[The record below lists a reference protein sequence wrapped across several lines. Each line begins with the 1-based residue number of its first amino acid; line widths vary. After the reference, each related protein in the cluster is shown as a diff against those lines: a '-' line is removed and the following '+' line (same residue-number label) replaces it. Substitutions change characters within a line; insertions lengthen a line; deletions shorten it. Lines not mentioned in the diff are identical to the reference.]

1 MFAGGVISHI
11 DNLDVP
17 EVLIGEILKCGFR
30 TSSLTPTCAD
40 AQVFFAQNP
49 APALLLRQLL
59 VYPAKNPSLANGVV
73 MLFGLFRWLFRM
85 MFRVRLTGNTD
96 ALWQQ
101 KVLITPNHVSFIDGI
116 LVALF
121 LPVRPV
127 FAVYSSI
134 SQKWFMRL
142 LAPLIDFVPLDP
154 SKPMS
159 IKHLV
164 RLIEQGRPVVI
175 FPEGRI
181 SVTGSLMKIYDGAAF
196 VAAKSQATIVPLR
209 IEGAELTFSSRL
221 KGLVKRRLFPR
232 IQLHLLP
239 PTSISMPDAP
249 RARDRR
255 KIAGE
260 MLHQIMM
267 EARMAVRPRETL
279 YESLLAAQSRFGA
292 KKLCV
297 EDINFQPDSYRKL
310 LTKTLF
316 VARILEKYSVRG
328 EKIGLML
335 PNAGISAAV
344 IFGAIARG
352 RIPAMMNYTAGVKG
366 LSSAITAA
374 QLNTIFTSRTFLEKG
389 KLWHLP
395 EQLTQVRW
403 VFLEDLKG
411 DVTGRDKLWIFSRLL
426 MPRLAQVPQ
435 SPEDPAMVLFTSGS
449 EGNPKGVVHSHK
461 SLLANVEQIKT
472 IADFTARDRFMS
484 ALPLFHS
491 FGLTVGLFTPLL
503 TGAEVFLYPSPLHY
517 RIVPELVYDRN
528 CTVLF
533 GTSTFLSH
541 YARFA
546 NPYDFYKVRYVV
558 AGAEKLQES
567 TKQLWQDKFGLRI
580 LEGYGVTECAPVVS
594 INVPMAAKPGTV
606 GRILPGMDA
615 RLLAVPGIEQGGRLQ
630 LKGPN
635 VMNGYL
641 RVEAP
646 GVLEAP
652 TAENVNGELETGWYD
667 TGDIVTFDEQGFVQ
681 IQGRA
686 KRFAKIAGEM
696 VSLEMVE
703 QLAMAVCADKLHA
716 TVVKQD
722 ASKGEALV
730 LFTTDTEMTRDKLLL
745 QARSTGVPELA
756 VPRDIRLLKQLPVLG
771 SGKPDFVTLKG
782 MVDSDGT
789 T

>member
-1 MFAGGVISHI
+1 MSFSGT
-11 DNLDVP
+11 LF
-17 EVLIGEILKCGFR
+17 VLNVLHR
-30 TSSLTPTCAD
+30 PARMRS
-40 AQVFFAQNP
+40 VFFIP
-49 APALLLRQLL
+49 KIPPLHCFPMPSRVTCFDSSTGHMELLCFWDFSDCCSRGYTGQTDRRHAGFI
-59 VYPAKNPSLANGVV
+59 PAKGLNHPEPR
-73 MLFGLFRWLFRM
+73 LFPRRHSAGAVF
-85 MFRVRLTGNTD
+85 
-96 ALWQQ
+96 A
-101 KVLITPNHVSFIDGI
+101 
-116 LVALF
+116 
-121 LPVRPV
+121 VRPV
-127 FAVYSSI
+127 FAVYTSI
-134 SQKWFMRL
+134 SQRWFMRAL
-142 LAPLIDFVPLDP
+142 TPIIDFVPLDP
-154 SKPMS
+154 TKPMS

-181 SVTGSLMKIYDGAAF
+181 SVSGSLMKIYDGAAF

-209 IEGAELTFSSRL
+209 IEGAELTPFSRL

-239 PTSISMPDAP
+239 PTHLPMPEAP

-279 YESLLAAQSRFGA
+279 YESLLAAQDRFGA
-292 KKLCV
+292 RKPCV
-297 EDINFQPDSYRKL
+297 EDINFQPDTYRKL

-316 VARILEKYSVRG
+316 VARILEKYSQPG

-366 LSSAITAA
+366 LSSAIAA
-374 QLNTIFTSRTFLEKG
+374 AELNTIFTSRTFLDKG

-411 DVTGRDKLWIFSRLL
+411 DITLADKLWIFAHLL
-426 MPRLAQVPQ
+426 APRLAQVKQ
-435 SPEDPAMVLFTSGS
+435 QPEDAAMILFTSGS

-461 SLLANVEQIKT
+461 SLLSNVEQIKT
-472 IADFTARDRFMS
+472 IADFTANDRFMS

-491 FGLTVGLFTPLL
+491 FGLTVGLLTPLL

-517 RIVPELVYDRN
+517 RVVPELVYDRN

-533 GTSTFLSH
+533 GTSTFLAN

-546 NPYDFYKVRYVV
+546 NPYDFYRLRYVV

-594 INVPMAAKPGTV
+594 INVPMAAKVGTV

-615 RLLAVPGIEQGGRLQ
+615 RLLAMPGIEQGGAAAAERAEHHERLPEGG
-630 LKGPN
+630 KP
-635 VMNGYL
+635 
-641 RVEAP
+641 R
-646 GVLEAP
+646 
-652 TAENVNGELETGWYD
+652 
-667 TGDIVTFDEQGFVQ
+667 
-681 IQGRA
+681 RA
-686 KRFAKIAGEM
+686 GSACGGKPAR
-696 VSLEMVE
+696 
-703 QLAMAVCADKLHA
+703 
-716 TVVKQD
+716 
-722 ASKGEALV
+722 
-730 LFTTDTEMTRDKLLL
+730 RD
-745 QARSTGVPELA
+745 
-756 VPRDIRLLKQLPVLG
+756 G
-771 SGKPDFVTLKG
+771 SGLV
-782 MVDSDGT
+782 
-789 T
+789 

>member
-1 MFAGGVISHI
+1 
-11 DNLDVP
+11 
-17 EVLIGEILKCGFR
+17 
-30 TSSLTPTCAD
+30 
-40 AQVFFAQNP
+40 
-49 APALLLRQLL
+49 
-59 VYPAKNPSLANGVV
+59 
-73 MLFGLFRWLFRM
+73 MLFGFFRTLFRVLFRI
-85 MFRVRLTGNTD
+85 RVTGDTQ
-96 ALWQQ
+96 ALYGER
-101 KVLITPNHVSFIDGI
+101 VLITPNHVSFLDGV
-116 LVALF
+116 LLALF

-134 SQKWFMRL
+134 SEKWYMRWL
-142 LAPLIDFVPLDP
+142 KPLIDFVPLDP
-154 SKPMS
+154 TKPMM

-164 RLIEQGRPVVI
+164 RLIGQGRPVVI

-181 SVTGSLMKIYDGAAF
+181 SVTGSLMKIYDGAGF
-196 VAAKSQATIVPLR
+196 VAAKSQATVVPLR
-209 IEGAELTFSSRL
+209 INGAELTFFSRL
-221 KGLVKRRLFPR
+221 KGLVKQRLFPQ
-232 IQLHLLP
+232 IHLHVLP
-239 PTSISMPDAP
+239 PTQLPMPEAP

-279 YESLLAAQSRFGA
+279 FDAFLAAQYRYGA
-292 KKLCV
+292 GKHCV
-297 EDINFQPDSYRKL
+297 EDINFTPDTYRKL

-316 VARILEKYSVRG
+316 VARILDKYTAQG

-366 LSSAITAA
+366 LTSAITAA
-374 QLNTIFTSRTFLEKG
+374 EIKTVFTSRTFMDKG

-403 VFLEDLKG
+403 VYLEDLKG
-411 DVTGRDKLWIFSRLL
+411 SVTLEDKLWIFSRVL

-435 SPEDPAMVLFTSGS
+435 KPEDAAIILFTSGS

-461 SLLANVEQIKT
+461 SILANVEQIRT
-472 IADFTARDRFMS
+472 IADFTANDRFMS

-533 GTSTFLSH
+533 GTSTFLGN

-546 NPYDFYKVRYVV
+546 NPYDFFRLRYVV
-558 AGAEKLQES
+558 AGAEKLQDS
-567 TKQLWQDKFGLRI
+567 TRQLWQDKFGLRI

-615 RLLAVPGIEQGGRLQ
+615 RLLEVPGIDDGGRLQ

-635 VMNGYL
+635 IMNGYL
-641 RVEAP
+641 RVEKP

-652 TAENVNGELETGWYD
+652 AAENAQGELESGWYD
-667 TGDIVTFDEQGFVQ
+667 TGDIVRFDEQGFVQ

-696 VSLEMVE
+696 ISLEMVE
-703 QLAMAVCADKLHA
+703 QLALAVSPEKMHA
-716 TVVKQD
+716 TAIKSD

-730 LFTTDTEMTRDKLLL
+730 LFTTDEQLTREKLQQ
-745 QARSTGVPELA
+745 QARAQGVPELA
-756 VPRDIRLLKQLPVLG
+756 VPRDIRFLKQLPLLG

-782 MVDSDGT
+782 MVEEAET
-789 T
+789 QNA

>member
-1 MFAGGVISHI
+1 
-11 DNLDVP
+11 
-17 EVLIGEILKCGFR
+17 
-30 TSSLTPTCAD
+30 
-40 AQVFFAQNP
+40 
-49 APALLLRQLL
+49 
-59 VYPAKNPSLANGVV
+59 
-73 MLFGLFRWLFRM
+73 MLFGFFRNLFRVL
-85 MFRVRLTGNTD
+85 FRVRVTGNVS
-96 ALWQQ
+96 ALQGER
-101 KVLITPNHVSFIDGI
+101 VLITPNHVSFIDGI
-116 LVALF
+116 LLALF
-121 LPVRPV
+121 LPIRPV
-127 FAVYSSI
+127 FAVYTSI
-134 SQKWFMRL
+134 SQQWYMRWL
-142 LAPLIDFVPLDP
+142 TPLIDFVPLDP
-154 SKPMS
+154 TKPMS

-164 RLIEQGRPVVI
+164 RLVEQGRPVVI

-181 SVTGSLMKIYDGAAF
+181 STTGSLMKIYDGAGF
-196 VAAKSQATIVPLR
+196 VAAKSGATVVPVR
-209 IEGAELTFSSRL
+209 IEGAELSHFSRL
-221 KGLVKRRLFPR
+221 KGLVKQRFFPR
-232 IQLHLLP
+232 IQLHILP
-239 PTSISMPDAP
+239 PTQMPMPEAP

-279 YESLLAAQSRFGA
+279 YESLLAAKYRFGA
-292 KKLCV
+292 GKNCI
-297 EDINFQPDSYRKL
+297 EDVNFTPDSYRKL

-316 VARILEKYSVRG
+316 VARILEKYSAEG

-344 IFGAIARG
+344 IFGAIARR

-366 LSSAITAA
+366 LTSAITASEIK
-374 QLNTIFTSRTFLEKG
+374 TIFTSRQFLDKG

-403 VFLEDLKG
+403 VYLEDLKA
-411 DVTGRDKLWIFSRLL
+411 DVTLSDKLWIFSHLL
-426 MPRLAQVPQ
+426 APHLAQVKQ
-435 SPEDPAMVLFTSGS
+435 QPEEAAVILFTSGS
-449 EGNPKGVVHSHK
+449 EGHPKGVVHSHK
-461 SLLANVEQIKT
+461 SILANVEQIKT
-472 IADFTARDRFMS
+472 IADFTADDRFMS

-533 GTSTFLSH
+533 GTSTFLGN

-546 NPYDFYKVRYVV
+546 HPYDFHRLRYVV
-558 AGAEKLQES
+558 AGAEKLQDS
-567 TKQLWQDKFGLRI
+567 TKQLWQEKFGLRV

-594 INVPMAAKPGTV
+594 INVPMAVKSGTV

-615 RLLAVPGIEQGGRLQ
+615 RLLAVPGIEDGGRLQ

-635 VMNGYL
+635 IMSGYL
-641 RVEAP
+641 RVEKP
-646 GVLEAP
+646 GVLEVP
-652 TAENVNGELETGWYD
+652 TAENAQGEIEHGWYD
-667 TGDIVTFDEQGFVQ
+667 TGDIVRFDENGFVQ

-703 QLAMAVCADKLHA
+703 QLALAVSADKMHA
-716 TVVKQD
+716 TAIKSD

-730 LFTTDTEMTRDKLLL
+730 LFTTDSELTREKL
-745 QARSTGVPELA
+745 QQYARAHGVPELA
-756 VPRDIRLLKQLPVLG
+756 VPRDIRHLKQLPLLG
-771 SGKPDFVTLKG
+771 SGKPDFVTLKSW
-782 MVDSDGT
+782 VDEPEKQHD
-789 T
+789 

>member
-1 MFAGGVISHI
+1 
-11 DNLDVP
+11 
-17 EVLIGEILKCGFR
+17 
-30 TSSLTPTCAD
+30 
-40 AQVFFAQNP
+40 
-49 APALLLRQLL
+49 
-59 VYPAKNPSLANGVV
+59 
-73 MLFGLFRWLFRM
+73 MLFGFFRTLFRIL
-85 MFRVRLTGNTD
+85 FRVRLTGDTQ
-96 ALWQQ
+96 ALHAGR
-101 KVLITPNHVSFIDGI
+101 VLITPNHVSFIDGI
-116 LVALF
+116 LLALF

-127 FAVYSSI
+127 FAVYTSVSK
-134 SQKWFMRL
+134 QWYMRWL
-142 LAPLIDFVPLDP
+142 TSLIDFVPLDP
-154 SKPMS
+154 TKPMM

-181 SVTGSLMKIYDGAAF
+181 SITGSLMKIYDGAGF
-196 VAAKSQATIVPLR
+196 VAAKSGATVVPVR
-209 IEGAELTFSSRL
+209 IEGAELTFFSRL
-221 KGLVKRRLFPR
+221 KGLVKQRLFPR
-232 IQLHLLP
+232 ITLHLLP
-239 PTSISMPDAP
+239 PTTLPMPDAP

-260 MLHQIMM
+260 MLHQVMM

-279 YESLLAAQSRFGA
+279 YESLLSAMYRYGA
-292 KKLCV
+292 KKHCID
-297 EDINFQPDSYRKL
+297 DINFAPDSYHKL

-316 VARILEKYSVRG
+316 VGRILEKYSKQG
-328 EKIGLML
+328 EKIGLLL

-344 IFGAIARG
+344 IFGAVSRG
-352 RIPAMMNYTAGVKG
+352 RIPAMLNYTAGVKG
-366 LSSAITAA
+366 LSSAFTAA
-374 QLNTIFTSRTFLEKG
+374 QINTVFTSRTFLDKG

-403 VFLEDLKG
+403 VFLEDLKAE
-411 DVTGRDKLWIFSRLL
+411 VTAGDKLWIFAHLL
-426 MPRLAQVPQ
+426 MPHLAQVKQ
-435 SPEDPAMVLFTSGS
+435 QPEDATVILFTSGS

-517 RIVPELVYDRN
+517 RIVPELTYDRN
-528 CTVLF
+528 CTVIF
-533 GTSTFLSH
+533 GTSTFLGN

-546 NPYDFYKVRYVV
+546 NPYDFHRVRYVV

-567 TKQLWQDKFGLRI
+567 TRQLWQDKFGLRI

-615 RLLAVPGIEQGGRLQ
+615 RLLAVPGIEEGGRLQ

-641 RVEAP
+641 RVENP

-652 TAENVNGELETGWYD
+652 TAENINGEVETGWYD
-667 TGDIVTFDEQGFVQ
+667 TGDIVRFDEQGYVQ

-703 QLAMAVCADKLHA
+703 QLALAVSADKMHA
-716 TVVKQD
+716 TAVKTD

-730 LFTTDTEMTRDKLLL
+730 LFTTDSELKREQLL
-745 QARSTGVPELA
+745 QKAREHGIPELA
-756 VPRDIRLLKQLPVLG
+756 VPRDIRYLKQLPVLG

-782 MVDSDGT
+782 MVDQAEPHNE
-789 T
+789 

>member
-1 MFAGGVISHI
+1 M
-11 DNLDVP
+11 L
-17 EVLIGEILKCGFR
+17 LC
-30 TSSLTPTCAD
+30 
-40 AQVFFAQNP
+40 FF
-49 APALLLRQLL
+49 RQLFKVL
-59 VYPAKNPSLANGVV
+59 
-73 MLFGLFRWLFRM
+73 
-85 MFRVRLTGNTD
+85 FRVRMTGNTE
-96 ALWQQ
+96 ALNQP
-101 KVLITPNHVSFIDGI
+101 KVLIAPNHVSFIDGI
-116 LVALF
+116 LLALF

-127 FAVYSSI
+127 FAVYTSI
-134 SQKWFMRL
+134 SQKWFMRWL
-142 LAPLIDFVPLDP
+142 TPIIDFVPLDP
-154 SKPMS
+154 TKPMS

-181 SVTGSLMKIYDGAAF
+181 SVSGSLMKIYDGAAF
-196 VAAKSQATIVPLR
+196 VAAKSGATIIPVR
-209 IEGAELTFSSRL
+209 IEGAELSYFSRL

-232 IQLHLLP
+232 IHLHLLP
-239 PTSISMPDAP
+239 PTTLPMPEAP

-279 YESLLAAQSRFGA
+279 YESLLSAMHRFGE
-292 KKLCV
+292 KKPCV

-316 VARILEKYSVRG
+316 VARILEKYSQKG

-366 LSSAITAA
+366 LTSAITAA
-374 QLNTIFTSRTFLEKG
+374 QIGTIFTSRTFLDKG
-389 KLWHLP
+389 KLWPLT

-411 DVTGRDKLWIFSRLL
+411 DVTPADKLWIFSRVL
-426 MPRLAQVPQ
+426 MPRLAQVAQ
-435 SPEDPAMVLFTSGS
+435 KPEDPAIILFTSGS
-449 EGNPKGVVHSHK
+449 EGHPKGVVHSHK
-461 SLLANVEQIKT
+461 SILANVEQIKT
-472 IADFTARDRFMS
+472 IADFTASDRFMS

-491 FGLTVGLFTPLL
+491 FGLTVGLLTPLL
-503 TGAEVFLYPSPLHY
+503 TGAQVFLYPSPLHY
-517 RIVPELVYDRN
+517 RMVPELVYDRN

-533 GTSTFLSH
+533 GTSTFLAN

-546 NPYDFYKVRYVV
+546 NPYDFYRLRYVV
-558 AGAEKLQES
+558 AGAEKLQQS
-567 TKQLWQDKFGLRI
+567 TKTLWQDKFGLRI

-615 RLLAVPGIEQGGRLQ
+615 RLLEVPGIEQGGRLQ
-630 LKGPN
+630 VKGPN
-635 VMNGYL
+635 VMSGYL
-641 RVEAP
+641 RVENP

-652 TAENVNGELETGWYD
+652 TAENQHGELESGWYD
-667 TGDIVTFDEQGFVQ
+667 TGDIVAFDAQGYVQ

-696 VSLEMVE
+696 VSLEIVE
-703 QLAMAVCADKLHA
+703 QLALGVSPDKMHA
-716 TVVKQD
+716 TAVKTD

-730 LFTTDTEMTRDKLLL
+730 LFTTDNELTRDKLL
-745 QARSTGVPELA
+745 QYARANGVPELA
-756 VPRDIRLLKQLPVLG
+756 VPCDIRWLKQLPVLG
-771 SGKPDFVTLKG
+771 SGKPDFVALKS
-782 MVDSDGT
+782 MVAET
-789 T
+789 EQPNA

>member
-1 MFAGGVISHI
+1 
-11 DNLDVP
+11 
-17 EVLIGEILKCGFR
+17 
-30 TSSLTPTCAD
+30 
-40 AQVFFAQNP
+40 
-49 APALLLRQLL
+49 
-59 VYPAKNPSLANGVV
+59 
-73 MLFGLFRWLFRM
+73 MLFGFFRFLFRILFRI
-85 MFRVRLTGNTD
+85 RITGDLQSLNGER
-96 ALWQQ
+96 
-101 KVLITPNHVSFIDGI
+101 VLITPNHVSFIDGI
-116 LVALF
+116 LLALF
-121 LPVRPV
+121 LPGRPV

-134 SQKWFMRL
+134 SQKWYMRK
-142 LAPLIDFVPLDP
+142 LAPFIDFVPLDP
-154 SKPMS
+154 TKPMM

-181 SVTGSLMKIYDGAAF
+181 SVTGSLMKIYDGAGF
-196 VAAKSQATIVPLR
+196 VAAKSKATVVPLR
-209 IEGAELTFSSRL
+209 IEGAELTPFSRL
-221 KGLVKRRLFPR
+221 KGLVKQRLFPQ
-232 IQLHLLP
+232 ITLHILP
-239 PTSISMPDAP
+239 PTTLPMPEAP

-279 YESLLAAQSRFGA
+279 YDALLTAQYRYGA
-292 KKLCV
+292 NKPCI
-297 EDINFQPDSYRKL
+297 EDINFTPDTYRKL

-316 VARILEKYSVRG
+316 VGRILEKYSKQG

-344 IFGAIARG
+344 IFGAVSRG

-366 LSSAITAA
+366 LTSAITAA
-374 QLNTIFTSRTFLEKG
+374 EIKTVFTSRQFLDKG

-403 VFLEDLKG
+403 VYLEDLKA
-411 DVTGRDKLWIFSRLL
+411 DVTTADKLWIFAHLL
-426 MPRLAQVPQ
+426 APRLAQVKQ
-435 SPEDPAMVLFTSGS
+435 QPEDAAIVLFTSGS
-449 EGNPKGVVHSHK
+449 EGHPKGVVHSYK

-472 IADFTARDRFMS
+472 IADFTAKDRFMS

-491 FGLTVGLFTPLL
+491 FGLTVGLFTPLF

-517 RIVPELVYDRN
+517 RVVPELVYDRN

-533 GTSTFLSH
+533 GTSTFLGN

-546 NPYDFYKVRYVV
+546 NPYDFFRIRYVV

-567 TKQLWQDKFGLRI
+567 TRQIWQDKFGLRI

-594 INVPMAAKPGTV
+594 INVPMAARPGTV

-615 RLLAVPGIEQGGRLQ
+615 RLLAVPGIEEGGRLQ

-635 VMNGYL
+635 IMNGYL
-641 RVEAP
+641 RVENP

-652 TAENVNGELETGWYD
+652 TAENALGETEHGWYD
-667 TGDIVTFDEQGFVQ
+667 TGDIVRFDEQGYVQ

-696 VSLEMVE
+696 ISLEMVE
-703 QLAMAVCADKLHA
+703 MLASAVSPEKMHA
-716 TVVKQD
+716 TSVKSD

-730 LFTTDTEMTRDKLLL
+730 LFTTDSELKRDALL
-745 QARSTGVPELA
+745 QHARAQGIPELA
-756 VPRDIRLLKQLPVLG
+756 VPRDIRYLKQLPVLG

-782 MVDSDGT
+782 MVEQAEQQNA
-789 T
+789 

>member
-1 MFAGGVISHI
+1 MYSASTLFTPNGV
-11 DNLDVP
+11 DM
-17 EVLIGEILKCGFR
+17 LIGFFR
-30 TSSLTPTCAD
+30 
-40 AQVFFAQNP
+40 
-49 APALLLRQLL
+49 LLFK
-59 VYPAKNPSLANGVV
+59 A
-73 MLFGLFRWLFRM
+73 
-85 MFRVRLTGNTD
+85 MFRVRLTGDTD
-96 ALWQQ
+96 ALRLP
-101 KVLITPNHVSFIDGI
+101 KVLITPNHVSFLDGM
-116 LVALF
+116 LLALF
-121 LPVRPV
+121 LPGRPV
-127 FAVYSSI
+127 FAVYTSI
-134 SQKWFMRL
+134 SEKWFMR
-142 LAPLIDFVPLDP
+142 AVKPLIDFVPLDP
-154 SKPMS
+154 TKPMS

-164 RLIEQGRPVVI
+164 RLVDQGRPVVI

-181 SVTGSLMKIYDGAAF
+181 TVSGSLMKIYDGAAF
-196 VAAKSQATIVPLR
+196 VAAKSQATVVPLR
-209 IEGAELTFSSRL
+209 IEGAELTFASRL

-232 IQLHLLP
+232 ISLHLLP
-239 PTSISMPDAP
+239 PTQLPMPDAP

-255 KIAGE
+255 RIAGE

-279 YESLLAAQSRFGA
+279 YEALLSAQYRFGDR
-292 KKLCV
+292 KPCV
-297 EDINFQPDSYRKL
+297 EDINFQSDSYRKL

-316 VARILEKYSVRG
+316 VARILEKYSQPG
-328 EKIGLML
+328 ERIGLML

-344 IFGAIARG
+344 IFGAVARR

-374 QLNTIFTSRTFLEKG
+374 EIKTIFTSRTFLDKG

-411 DVTGRDKLWIFSRLL
+411 DVTAADKLWIFGHLL
-426 MPRLAQVPQ
+426 MPHLAQVPQ
-435 SPEDPAMVLFTSGS
+435 RPEDDAIILFTSGS
-449 EGNPKGVVHSHK
+449 EGHPKGVVHSHK
-461 SLLANVEQIKT
+461 SILANVEQIKT
-472 IADFTARDRFMS
+472 IADFTAADRFMS

-491 FGLTVGLFTPLL
+491 FGLTVGLFTPLF
-503 TGAEVFLYPSPLHY
+503 TGAQVFLYPSPLHY

-533 GTSTFLSH
+533 GTSTFLGN

-546 NPYDFYKVRYVV
+546 NPYDFFKVRYVV

-615 RLLAVPGIEQGGRLQ
+615 RLMAVPGIEQGGRLQ

-635 VMNGYL
+635 IMNGYL
-641 RVEAP
+641 RVEKP

-652 TAENVNGELETGWYD
+652 AAENPQGQLEAGWYD
-667 TGDIVTFDEQGFVQ
+667 TGDIVAFDEQGFVQ

-696 VSLEMVE
+696 VSLETVE
-703 QLAMAVCADKLHA
+703 QLALAVSPDKMHA
-716 TVVKQD
+716 TAIKQD

-730 LFTTDTEMTRDKLLL
+730 LFTTDAELTREQLL
-745 QARSTGVPELA
+745 QKARAGGVPELA
-756 VPRDIRLLKQLPVLG
+756 VPRDIRFLKQMPLLG

-782 MVDSDGT
+782 MVDEGEKADA
-789 T
+789 

>member
-1 MFAGGVISHI
+1 M
-11 DNLDVP
+11 L
-17 EVLIGEILKCGFR
+17 LGF
-30 TSSLTPTCAD
+30 
-40 AQVFFAQNP
+40 F
-49 APALLLRQLL
+49 RQL
-59 VYPAKNPSLANGVV
+59 
-73 MLFGLFRWLFRM
+73 FQI
-85 MFRVRLTGNTD
+85 MFRVKVTGD
-96 ALWQQ
+96 ARALHQQ
-101 KVLITPNHVSFIDGI
+101 KILITPNHVSFIDGI
-116 LVALF
+116 LLALF
-121 LPVRPV
+121 LPIRPT

-134 SQKWFMRL
+134 SQQWYMRWL
-142 LAPLIDFVPLDP
+142 RPLIDIVPLDP
-154 SKPMS
+154 TKPMS

-164 RLIEQGRPVVI
+164 RLIEQGKPVVI

-181 SVTGSLMKIYDGAAF
+181 SVSGSLMKIYDGAAF
-196 VAAKSQATIVPLR
+196 VAAKAGATIVPVR
-209 IEGAELTFSSRL
+209 IEGAELTFFSRL
-221 KGLVKRRLFPR
+221 KGLVKQRLFPR
-232 IQLHLLP
+232 IAIHILP
-239 PTSISMPDAP
+239 PTHIPMPDAP

-255 KIAGE
+255 KMAGE

-279 YESLLAAQSRFGA
+279 FEALLSAQYRFGA
-292 KKLCV
+292 GKHCV

-316 VARILEKYSVRG
+316 VGRILEKYSVQG
-328 EKIGLML
+328 ERIGLML

-344 IFGAIARG
+344 IFGAISRG
-352 RIPAMMNYTAGVKG
+352 RVPAMMNYTAGVKG
-366 LSSAITAA
+366 LTSAIVAA
-374 QLNTIFTSRTFLEKG
+374 EIKTVFTSRQFLDKG

-395 EQLTQVRW
+395 EQLKQVRW
-403 VFLEDLKG
+403 VFLEDLKS
-411 DVTGRDKLWIFSRLL
+411 DVTTADKLWIFSHLL
-426 MPRLAQVPQ
+426 MPRLAQVEQ
-435 SPEDPAMVLFTSGS
+435 QPEDAAVILFTSGS

-461 SLLANVEQIKT
+461 SILANVEQIKT
-472 IADFTARDRFMS
+472 IADFTANDRFMS

-533 GTSTFLSH
+533 GTSTFLGN

-546 NPYDFYKVRYVV
+546 HPYDFFRLRYVV

-567 TKQLWQDKFGLRI
+567 TRQLWQDKFGLRV

-615 RLLAVPGIEQGGRLQ
+615 RLLAVPGIDEGGRLQ

-635 VMNGYL
+635 IMSGYL
-641 RVEAP
+641 RVENP

-652 TAENVNGELETGWYD
+652 TAENHNGDVETGWYD
-667 TGDIVTFDEQGFVQ
+667 TGDIVAFDEQGFVR

-703 QLAMAVCADKLHA
+703 QLALAVSPDKMHA
-716 TVVKQD
+716 TAIKQD
-722 ASKGEALV
+722 ANKGEALV
-730 LFTTDTEMTRDKLLL
+730 LFTTDSELARDKL
-745 QARSTGVPELA
+745 QQHVRANGVPELA
-756 VPRDIRLLKQLPVLG
+756 VPRDIRFIKQMPLLG
-771 SGKPDFVTLKG
+771 SGKPDFVTLKS
-782 MVDSDGT
+782 MVDEAEHADE
-789 T
+789 

>member
-1 MFAGGVISHI
+1 MYSASTLFTPNGV
-11 DNLDVP
+11 DM
-17 EVLIGEILKCGFR
+17 LIGFFR
-30 TSSLTPTCAD
+30 
-40 AQVFFAQNP
+40 
-49 APALLLRQLL
+49 LLFK
-59 VYPAKNPSLANGVV
+59 A
-73 MLFGLFRWLFRM
+73 
-85 MFRVRLTGNTD
+85 MFRVRLTGDTD
-96 ALWQQ
+96 ALRLP
-101 KVLITPNHVSFIDGI
+101 KVLITPNHVSFLDGM
-116 LVALF
+116 LLALF
-121 LPVRPV
+121 LPGRPV
-127 FAVYSSI
+127 FAVYTSI
-134 SQKWFMRL
+134 SEKWFMR
-142 LAPLIDFVPLDP
+142 AIKPLIDFVPLDP
-154 SKPMS
+154 TKPMS

-164 RLIEQGRPVVI
+164 RLVDQGRPVVI

-181 SVTGSLMKIYDGAAF
+181 TVSGSLMKIYDGAAF
-196 VAAKSQATIVPLR
+196 VAAKSQATVVPLR
-209 IEGAELTFSSRL
+209 IEGAELTFASRL

-232 IQLHLLP
+232 ISLHLLP
-239 PTSISMPDAP
+239 PTQLPMPDAP

-255 KIAGE
+255 RIAGE

-279 YESLLAAQSRFGA
+279 YEALLSAQYRFGDR
-292 KKLCV
+292 KPCV

-316 VARILEKYSVRG
+316 VARILEKYSQPG
-328 EKIGLML
+328 ERIGLML

-344 IFGAIARG
+344 IFGAVARR

-374 QLNTIFTSRTFLEKG
+374 EIKTIFTSRTFLDKG

-411 DVTGRDKLWIFSRLL
+411 DVTAADKLWIFGHLL
-426 MPRLAQVPQ
+426 MPHLAQVPQ
-435 SPEDPAMVLFTSGS
+435 RPEDDAIILFTSGS
-449 EGNPKGVVHSHK
+449 EGHPKGVVHSHK
-461 SLLANVEQIKT
+461 SILANVEQIKT
-472 IADFTARDRFMS
+472 IADFTAADRFMS

-491 FGLTVGLFTPLL
+491 FGLTVGLFTPLF
-503 TGAEVFLYPSPLHY
+503 TGAQVFLYPSPLHY

-533 GTSTFLSH
+533 GTSTFLGN

-546 NPYDFYKVRYVV
+546 NPYDFFKVRYVV

-615 RLLAVPGIEQGGRLQ
+615 RLMAVPGIEQGGRLQ

-635 VMNGYL
+635 IMNGYL
-641 RVEAP
+641 RVEKP

-652 TAENVNGELETGWYD
+652 AAENPQGQLEAGWYD
-667 TGDIVTFDEQGFVQ
+667 TGDIVAFDEQGFVQ

-696 VSLEMVE
+696 VSLETVE
-703 QLAMAVCADKLHA
+703 QLALAVSPDKMHA
-716 TVVKQD
+716 TAIKQD

-730 LFTTDTEMTRDKLLL
+730 LFTTDAELTREQLL
-745 QARSTGVPELA
+745 QKARAGGVPELA
-756 VPRDIRLLKQLPVLG
+756 VPRDIRFLKQMPLLG

-782 MVDSDGT
+782 MVDEGEKADA
-789 T
+789 

>member
-1 MFAGGVISHI
+1 MMLGF
-11 DNLDVP
+11 
-17 EVLIGEILKCGFR
+17 FR
-30 TSSLTPTCAD
+30 T
-40 AQVFFAQNP
+40 
-49 APALLLRQLL
+49 
-59 VYPAKNPSLANGVV
+59 
-73 MLFGLFRWLFRM
+73 LFRLLY
-85 MFRVRLTGNTD
+85 RVELTGNTQ
-96 ALWQQ
+96 ALSGER
-101 KVLITPNHVSFIDGI
+101 VLITPNHVSFIDGI
-116 LVALF
+116 LLALF
-121 LPVRPV
+121 LPGRPV
-127 FAVYSSI
+127 FAVYTSI
-134 SQKWFMRL
+134 SQSWYMRAL
-142 LAPLIDFVPLDP
+142 SGLIDFVPLDP
-154 SKPMS
+154 TKPMS
-159 IKHLV
+159 IKQLV
-164 RLIEQGRPVVI
+164 RLIESGRPVVI

-181 SVTGSLMKIYDGAAF
+181 SVSGSLMKIYDGAAF
-196 VAAKSQATIVPLR
+196 VAAKSRATVIPVR
-209 IEGAELTFSSRL
+209 IEGAELTLFSRL
-221 KGLVKRRLFPR
+221 KGLVKQRLFPR
-232 IQLHLLP
+232 IRLHILP
-239 PTSISMPDAP
+239 PTQLPMPDAP

-255 KIAGE
+255 RLAGE

-279 YESLLAAQSRFGA
+279 FEALLAAQYRYGA
-292 KKLCV
+292 GKNCV
-297 EDINFQPDSYRKL
+297 EDINFKPDTYRKL

-316 VARILEKYSVRG
+316 VARILDKYSVQG

-335 PNAGISAAV
+335 PNAGIAAAV

-366 LSSAITAA
+366 LGSAITAA
-374 QLNTIFTSRTFLEKG
+374 QIKTIFTSRQFMEKG

-403 VFLEDLKG
+403 IYLEDLKG
-411 DVTGRDKLWIFSRLL
+411 DVTTADKLWIFGHLL
-426 MPRLAQVPQ
+426 MPHLAQVPQ
-435 SPEDPAMVLFTSGS
+435 QPEDDALVLFTSGS

-461 SLLANVEQIKT
+461 SILANVEQIRT

-533 GTSTFLSH
+533 GTSTFLGH

-546 NPYDFYKVRYVV
+546 NPYDFYRLRYVV

-567 TKQLWQDKFGLRI
+567 TRQLWQDKFGLRV

-615 RLLAVPGIEQGGRLQ
+615 RLMAVPGIEEGGRLQ

-635 VMNGYL
+635 IMTGYL
-641 RVEAP
+641 RVENP
-646 GVLEAP
+646 GVLEHPA
-652 TAENVNGELETGWYD
+652 AENAEGEIEPGWYD
-667 TGDIVTFDEQGFVQ
+667 TGDIVRFDEQGFVQ

-696 VSLEMVE
+696 ISLEMVE
-703 QLAMAVCADKLHA
+703 QLALMASPDKMHA
-716 TVVKQD
+716 TVVKSD

-730 LFTTDTEMTRDKLLL
+730 MFTTDSELTRETLLK
-745 QARSTGVPELA
+745 QARAQGVPELA
-756 VPRDIRLLKQLPVLG
+756 VPRDIRFLKQLPVLG
-771 SGKPDFVTLKG
+771 SGKPDFVTLKSKL
-782 MVDSDGT
+782 DEAEAEHA
-789 T
+789 

>member
-1 MFAGGVISHI
+1 
-11 DNLDVP
+11 
-17 EVLIGEILKCGFR
+17 
-30 TSSLTPTCAD
+30 
-40 AQVFFAQNP
+40 
-49 APALLLRQLL
+49 
-59 VYPAKNPSLANGVV
+59 
-73 MLFGLFRWLFRM
+73 MLFGFFRTLFRILFRI
-85 MFRVRLTGNTD
+85 RLTGDTQSLQGD
-96 ALWQQ
+96 R
-101 KVLITPNHVSFIDGI
+101 VLITPNHVSFIDGV
-116 LVALF
+116 LLALF
-121 LPVRPV
+121 LPGRPV

-134 SQKWFMRL
+134 SQKWFMRW
-142 LAPLIDFVPLDP
+142 LAPLVDLVPLDP
-154 SKPMS
+154 TKPMM

-181 SVTGSLMKIYDGAAF
+181 SVTGSLMKIYDGAGF
-196 VAAKSQATIVPLR
+196 VAARSKATVVPLR
-209 IEGAELTFSSRL
+209 IEGAELTYFSRL
-221 KGLVKRRLFPR
+221 KGLVKQRLFPQ
-232 IQLHLLP
+232 ITLHILP
-239 PTSISMPDAP
+239 PTTLPMPDAP

-279 YESLLAAQSRFGA
+279 YEALLAAQNRYGA
-292 KKLCV
+292 RKNCV
-297 EDINFQPDSYRKL
+297 EDINFTPDTYRKL

-316 VARILEKYSVRG
+316 VGRILEKYSQKG

-344 IFGAIARG
+344 IFGAVSRG
-352 RIPAMMNYTAGVKG
+352 RVPAMMNYTAGVKG
-366 LSSAITAA
+366 LTSAITAA
-374 QLNTIFTSRTFLEKG
+374 EIKTVFTSRQFLDKG

-395 EQLTQVRW
+395 EQLKQVRW
-403 VFLEDLKG
+403 VFLEDLKA
-411 DVTGRDKLWIFSRLL
+411 DVTTADKLWIFAHLL
-426 MPRLAQVPQ
+426 APHLAQVKQ
-435 SPEDPAMVLFTSGS
+435 QPEDAAMILFTSGS
-449 EGNPKGVVHSHK
+449 EGHPKGVVHSHK
-461 SLLANVEQIKT
+461 SILANVEQIKT
-472 IADFTARDRFMS
+472 IADFTAKDRFMS

-491 FGLTVGLFTPLL
+491 FGLTVGLFTPLF

-517 RIVPELVYDRN
+517 RVVPELVYDRN

-533 GTSTFLSH
+533 GTSTFLGH

-546 NPYDFYKVRYVV
+546 NPYDFFRVRYVV
-558 AGAEKLQES
+558 AGAEKLQDS
-567 TKQLWQDKFGLRI
+567 TREIWQDKFGLRI

-594 INVPMAAKPGTV
+594 INVPMAARPGTV

-615 RLLAVPGIEQGGRLQ
+615 RLLAVPGIDDGGRLQ

-641 RVEAP
+641 RVENP

-652 TAENVNGELETGWYD
+652 TAENAAGEVETGWYD
-667 TGDIVTFDEQGFVQ
+667 TGDIVRFDEQGFVQ

-703 QLAMAVCADKLHA
+703 QLANALSPEKMHA
-716 TVVKQD
+716 TAIKSD

-730 LFTTDTEMTRDKLLL
+730 LFTTDSELKREQLLHY
-745 QARSTGVPELA
+745 AREHGVPELA
-756 VPRDIRLLKQLPVLG
+756 VPRDIRYLKQLPVLG
-771 SGKPDFVTLKG
+771 SGKPDFVALKG
-782 MVDSDGT
+782 MVEEEEHHDA
-789 T
+789 

>member
-1 MFAGGVISHI
+1 M
-11 DNLDVP
+11 L
-17 EVLIGEILKCGFR
+17 LC
-30 TSSLTPTCAD
+30 
-40 AQVFFAQNP
+40 FF
-49 APALLLRQLL
+49 RQL
-59 VYPAKNPSLANGVV
+59 
-73 MLFGLFRWLFRM
+73 FRVL
-85 MFRVRLTGNTD
+85 FRVRMTGSTE
-96 ALWQQ
+96 ALSQP

-116 LVALF
+116 LLALF

-127 FAVYSSI
+127 FAVYTSI
-134 SQKWFMRL
+134 SQKWFMRW
-142 LAPLIDFVPLDP
+142 LAPFIDFVPLDP
-154 SKPMS
+154 TKPMS

-181 SVTGSLMKIYDGAAF
+181 SVSGSLMKIYDGAAF
-196 VAAKSQATIVPLR
+196 VAAKSGATIIPVR
-209 IEGAELTFSSRL
+209 IEGAELSYFSRL

-239 PTSISMPDAP
+239 PTTLPMPEAP
-249 RARDRR
+249 RARERR
-255 KIAGE
+255 RIAGE

-279 YESLLAAQSRFGA
+279 YESLLTAMHRYGE
-292 KKLCV
+292 KKPCV

-316 VARILEKYSVRG
+316 VARILEKYSQKG

-374 QLNTIFTSRTFLEKG
+374 QIGTIFTSRTFLDKG
-389 KLWHLP
+389 KLWHLT

-411 DVTGRDKLWIFSRLL
+411 DVTPVDKLWIFSRVL
-426 MPRLAQVPQ
+426 MPRLAQVAQ
-435 SPEDPAMVLFTSGS
+435 KPEDPAIILFTSGS
-449 EGNPKGVVHSHK
+449 EGHPKGVVHSHK
-461 SLLANVEQIKT
+461 SILANVEQIKT
-472 IADFTARDRFMS
+472 IADFTANDRFMS

-517 RIVPELVYDRN
+517 RMVPELVYDRN

-533 GTSTFLSH
+533 GTSTFLGH

-546 NPYDFYKVRYVV
+546 NPYDFYRLRYVV
-558 AGAEKLQES
+558 AGAEKLQQS
-567 TKQLWQDKFGLRI
+567 TKELWQDKFGLRI

-615 RLLAVPGIEQGGRLQ
+615 RLLAVPGIEEGGRLQ
-630 LKGPN
+630 VKGPN
-635 VMNGYL
+635 VMCGYL
-641 RVEAP
+641 RVENP

-652 TAENVNGELETGWYD
+652 TAENPLGELETGWYD
-667 TGDIVTFDEQGFVQ
+667 TGDIVAFDEQGYVQ

-696 VSLEMVE
+696 VSLETVE
-703 QLAMAVCADKLHA
+703 QLALGVSPEKMHA
-716 TVVKQD
+716 TAVKTD

-730 LFTTDTEMTRDKLLL
+730 LFTTDNELTRDKLL
-745 QARSTGVPELA
+745 QHARAHGVPELA
-756 VPRDIRLLKQLPVLG
+756 VPRDIRWLKQLPLLG
-771 SGKPDFVTLKG
+771 SGKPDFVTLKS
-782 MVDSDGT
+782 MVT
-789 T
+789 ETEKPHE

>member
-1 MFAGGVISHI
+1 
-11 DNLDVP
+11 
-17 EVLIGEILKCGFR
+17 
-30 TSSLTPTCAD
+30 
-40 AQVFFAQNP
+40 
-49 APALLLRQLL
+49 
-59 VYPAKNPSLANGVV
+59 
-73 MLFGLFRWLFRM
+73 MLFGFFRTLFRIL
-85 MFRVRLTGNTD
+85 FRVRLTGDTQ
-96 ALWQQ
+96 ALHAER
-101 KVLITPNHVSFIDGI
+101 VIITPNHVSFIDGI
-116 LVALF
+116 LLALF

-127 FAVYSSI
+127 FAVYTSI
-134 SQKWFMRL
+134 SQQWYMRWL
-142 LAPLIDFVPLDP
+142 SSVIEFVPLDP
-154 SKPMS
+154 TKPMM

-164 RLIEQGRPVVI
+164 RLIGQGRPVVI

-181 SVTGSLMKIYDGAAF
+181 SITGSLMKIYDGAGF
-196 VAAKSQATIVPLR
+196 VAAKSGATVVPVR
-209 IEGAELTFSSRL
+209 IEGAELTFFSRL
-221 KGLVKRRLFPR
+221 KGLVKQRLFPR
-232 IQLHLLP
+232 ITLHLLP
-239 PTSISMPDAP
+239 PTTLPMPDAP

-279 YESLLAAQSRFGA
+279 YESLLTAMYRYGA
-292 KKLCV
+292 NKNCID
-297 EDINFQPDSYRKL
+297 DINFAPDTYRKL

-316 VARILEKYSVRG
+316 VGRILEKYSQQG

-344 IFGAIARG
+344 IFGAVSRG
-352 RIPAMMNYTAGVKG
+352 RVPAMLNYTAGVKG
-366 LSSAITAA
+366 LSSAFTAA
-374 QLNTIFTSRTFLEKG
+374 QIKTVFTSRTFLDKG

-403 VFLEDLKG
+403 VFLEDLKAE
-411 DVTGRDKLWIFSRLL
+411 VTAGDKLWIFAHLL
-426 MPRLAQVPQ
+426 MPHLAQVKQ
-435 SPEDPAMVLFTSGS
+435 QPEDAAVILFTSGS

-517 RIVPELVYDRN
+517 RIVPELTYDRN
-528 CTVLF
+528 CTVIF
-533 GTSTFLSH
+533 GTSTFLGN

-546 NPYDFYKVRYVV
+546 NPYDFHRVRYVV

-567 TKQLWQDKFGLRI
+567 TRQLWQDKFGLRI

-615 RLLAVPGIEQGGRLQ
+615 RLLAVPGIEEGGRLQ

-635 VMNGYL
+635 IMNGYL
-641 RVEAP
+641 RVENP

-652 TAENVNGELETGWYD
+652 TAENANGEVETGWYD
-667 TGDIVTFDEQGFVQ
+667 TGDIVRFDDQGYVQ

-703 QLAMAVCADKLHA
+703 QLALAVSPDKMHA
-716 TVVKQD
+716 TAVKAD

-730 LFTTDTEMTRDKLLL
+730 LFTTDSELKRDLLL
-745 QARSTGVPELA
+745 QHARAHGIPELA
-756 VPRDIRLLKQLPVLG
+756 VPRDIRYLKQLPVLG

-782 MVDSDGT
+782 MVEQAEPHDE
-789 T
+789 

>member
-1 MFAGGVISHI
+1 MLLGF
-11 DNLDVP
+11 
-17 EVLIGEILKCGFR
+17 FR
-30 TSSLTPTCAD
+30 T
-40 AQVFFAQNP
+40 
-49 APALLLRQLL
+49 
-59 VYPAKNPSLANGVV
+59 
-73 MLFGLFRWLFRM
+73 LFRL
-85 MFRVRLTGNTD
+85 MFRIELTGDTQ
-96 ALWQQ
+96 ALRGER
-101 KVLITPNHVSFIDGI
+101 VLITPNHVSFIDGI
-116 LVALF
+116 LLALF
-121 LPVRPV
+121 LPIRPV
-127 FAVYSSI
+127 FAVYTSI
-134 SQKWFMRL
+134 SQQWYMRAL
-142 LAPLIDFVPLDP
+142 SKLIDFVPLDP
-154 SKPMS
+154 TKPMT

-164 RLIEQGRPVVI
+164 RLIGEGRPVVI

-181 SVTGSLMKIYDGAAF
+181 SVSGSLMKIYDGAGF
-196 VAAKSQATIVPLR
+196 VAAKSGATVVPVR
-209 IEGAELTFSSRL
+209 IEGAELTFFSRL
-221 KGLVKRRLFPR
+221 KGLVKQRLFPQIR
-232 IQLHLLP
+232 IHILP
-239 PTSISMPDAP
+239 PTTLPMPDAP

-279 YESLLAAQSRFGA
+279 FEALLAAQYRYGA
-292 KKLCV
+292 GKNCV
-297 EDINFQPDSYRKL
+297 EDINFKPDSYRKL

-316 VARILEKYSVRG
+316 VARVLDKYTAQG

-352 RIPAMMNYTAGVKG
+352 RVPAMMNYTAGVKG

-374 QLNTIFTSRTFLEKG
+374 QIKTIFTSRMFMDKG

-403 VFLEDLKG
+403 VYLEDLKG
-411 DVTGRDKLWIFSRLL
+411 DVTAADKLWIFGHLL
-426 MPRLAQVPQ
+426 MPHLAQVKQ
-435 SPEDPAMVLFTSGS
+435 QPEDAALVLFTSGS

-461 SLLANVEQIKT
+461 SLLANVEQIRT
-472 IADFTARDRFMS
+472 IADFTANDRFMS

-491 FGLTVGLFTPLL
+491 FGLTVGLLTPLL
-503 TGAEVFLYPSPLHY
+503 TGAQVFLYPSPLHY

-533 GTSTFLSH
+533 GTSTFLGH

-546 NPYDFYKVRYVV
+546 NPYDFYRLRYVV

-567 TKQLWQDKFGLRI
+567 TRQLWQDKFGLRI

-615 RLLAVPGIEQGGRLQ
+615 RLLAVPGIDDGGRLQ

-635 VMNGYL
+635 IMNGYL
-641 RVEAP
+641 RVENP

-652 TAENVNGELETGWYD
+652 TAENAQGELEQGWYD
-667 TGDIVTFDEQGFVQ
+667 TGDIVRFDEQGFVQ

-703 QLAMAVCADKLHA
+703 QLALAVSPDKMHG
-716 TVVKQD
+716 TVIKSD

-730 LFTTDTEMTRDKLLL
+730 MFTTDSELTREKLQQ
-745 QARSTGVPELA
+745 QARAQGVPELA
-756 VPRDIRLLKQLPVLG
+756 VPRDIRFLKQLPLLG
-771 SGKPDFVTLKG
+771 SGKPDFVSLKAL
-782 MVDSDGT
+782 VEET
-789 T
+789 EQPHA

>member
-1 MFAGGVISHI
+1 
-11 DNLDVP
+11 
-17 EVLIGEILKCGFR
+17 
-30 TSSLTPTCAD
+30 
-40 AQVFFAQNP
+40 
-49 APALLLRQLL
+49 
-59 VYPAKNPSLANGVV
+59 
-73 MLFGLFRWLFRM
+73 MLFGFFRGLFRVLFR
-85 MFRVRLTGNTD
+85 VQLTGNTQ
-96 ALWQQ
+96 ALHGER
-101 KVLITPNHVSFIDGI
+101 VLIVPNHVSFIDGI
-116 LVALF
+116 LLALF

-127 FAVYSSI
+127 FAVYTSI
-134 SQKWFMRL
+134 SQQWYMRWL
-142 LAPLIDFVPLDP
+142 KPIIDFVPLDP
-154 SKPMS
+154 TKPMS
-159 IKHLV
+159 VKHLV
-164 RLIEQGRPVVI
+164 RLIGEGRPVVI

-181 SVTGSLMKIYDGAAF
+181 SVSGSLMKIYDGAGF
-196 VAAKSQATIVPLR
+196 VAAKSAATVVPLR
-209 IEGAELTFSSRL
+209 IEGAELTFFSRL
-221 KGLVKRRLFPR
+221 KGLVKQRLFPQ
-232 IQLHLLP
+232 IHLHVLP
-239 PTSISMPDAP
+239 PTQLPMPEAP

-279 YESLLAAQSRFGA
+279 FDAFLAAQYRYGA
-292 KKLCV
+292 GKHCV
-297 EDINFQPDSYRKL
+297 EDINFTPDTYRKL

-316 VARILEKYSVRG
+316 VARILDKYTAQG

-366 LSSAITAA
+366 LTSAITAA
-374 QLNTIFTSRTFLEKG
+374 EIKTVFTSRTFMDKG

-403 VFLEDLKG
+403 VYLEDLKG
-411 DVTGRDKLWIFSRLL
+411 SVTLEDKLWIFSRVL

-435 SPEDPAMVLFTSGS
+435 KPEDAAIILFTSGS

-461 SLLANVEQIKT
+461 SILANVEQIRT
-472 IADFTARDRFMS
+472 IADFTANDRFMS

-533 GTSTFLSH
+533 GTSTFLGN

-546 NPYDFYKVRYVV
+546 NPYDFFRLRYVV
-558 AGAEKLQES
+558 AGAEKLQDS
-567 TKQLWQDKFGLRI
+567 TRQLWQDKFGLRI

-615 RLLAVPGIEQGGRLQ
+615 RLLEVPGIDDGGRLQ

-635 VMNGYL
+635 IMNGYL
-641 RVEAP
+641 RVEKP

-652 TAENVNGELETGWYD
+652 AAENAQGELESGWYD
-667 TGDIVTFDEQGFVQ
+667 TGDIVRFDEQGFVQ

-696 VSLEMVE
+696 ISLEMVE
-703 QLAMAVCADKLHA
+703 QLALAVSPEKMHA
-716 TVVKQD
+716 TAIKSD

-730 LFTTDTEMTRDKLLL
+730 LFTTDEQLTREKLQQ
-745 QARSTGVPELA
+745 QARAQGVPELA
-756 VPRDIRLLKQLPVLG
+756 VPRDIRFLKQLPLLG

-782 MVDSDGT
+782 MVEEAET
-789 T
+789 QNA

>member
-1 MFAGGVISHI
+1 MMLGF
-11 DNLDVP
+11 
-17 EVLIGEILKCGFR
+17 FR
-30 TSSLTPTCAD
+30 T
-40 AQVFFAQNP
+40 
-49 APALLLRQLL
+49 
-59 VYPAKNPSLANGVV
+59 
-73 MLFGLFRWLFRM
+73 LFRLLY
-85 MFRVRLTGNTD
+85 RVELTGNTQ
-96 ALWQQ
+96 ALSGDR
-101 KVLITPNHVSFIDGI
+101 VLITPNHVSFIDGI
-116 LVALF
+116 LLALF
-121 LPVRPV
+121 LPGRPV
-127 FAVYSSI
+127 FAVYTSI
-134 SQKWFMRL
+134 SQSWYMRAL
-142 LAPLIDFVPLDP
+142 SNLIDFVPLDP
-154 SKPMS
+154 TKPMS
-159 IKHLV
+159 IKQLV
-164 RLIEQGRPVVI
+164 RLIESGRPVVI

-181 SVTGSLMKIYDGAAF
+181 SVSGSLMKIYDGAAF
-196 VAAKSQATIVPLR
+196 VAAKSRATVIPVR
-209 IEGAELTFSSRL
+209 IEGAELTFFSRL
-221 KGLVKRRLFPR
+221 KGLVKQRLFPR
-232 IQLHLLP
+232 ITLHILP
-239 PTSISMPDAP
+239 PTQLPMPEAP

-255 KIAGE
+255 RLAGE

-279 YESLLAAQSRFGA
+279 FEALLAAQYRYGA
-292 KKLCV
+292 GKNCV
-297 EDINFQPDSYRKL
+297 EDINFKPDTYRKL

-316 VARILEKYSVRG
+316 VARILDKYSAQG

-335 PNAGISAAV
+335 PNAGIAAAV

-366 LSSAITAA
+366 LGSAITAA
-374 QLNTIFTSRTFLEKG
+374 QIKTIFTSRQFMEKG

-403 VFLEDLKG
+403 IYLEDLKG
-411 DVTGRDKLWIFSRLL
+411 EVTTADKLWIFGHLL
-426 MPRLAQVPQ
+426 MPHLAQVPQ
-435 SPEDPAMVLFTSGS
+435 QPEDDALVLFTSGS

-461 SLLANVEQIKT
+461 SILANVEQIRT

-533 GTSTFLSH
+533 GTSTFLGH

-546 NPYDFYKVRYVV
+546 NPYDFYRLRYVV

-567 TKQLWQDKFGLRI
+567 TRQLWQDKFGLRV

-615 RLLAVPGIEQGGRLQ
+615 RLMAVPGIEEGGRLQ

-635 VMNGYL
+635 IMTGYL
-641 RVEAP
+641 RVENP
-646 GVLEAP
+646 GVLERPA
-652 TAENVNGELETGWYD
+652 AENAEGELEPGWYD
-667 TGDIVTFDEQGFVQ
+667 TGDIVRFDEQGFVQ

-696 VSLEMVE
+696 ISLEMVE
-703 QLAMAVCADKLHA
+703 QLALMASPDKMHA
-716 TVVKQD
+716 TVVKSD

-730 LFTTDTEMTRDKLLL
+730 MFTTDSELTRETLLK
-745 QARSTGVPELA
+745 QARAQGVPELA
-756 VPRDIRLLKQLPVLG
+756 VPRDIRFLKQLPVLG
-771 SGKPDFVTLKG
+771 SGKPDFVTLKSKL
-782 MVDSDGT
+782 DEAEAQHA
-789 T
+789 

>member
-1 MFAGGVISHI
+1 
-11 DNLDVP
+11 
-17 EVLIGEILKCGFR
+17 
-30 TSSLTPTCAD
+30 
-40 AQVFFAQNP
+40 
-49 APALLLRQLL
+49 
-59 VYPAKNPSLANGVV
+59 
-73 MLFGLFRWLFRM
+73 MLFGFFRGLFRTLFR
-85 MFRVRLTGNTD
+85 VQLTGDTE
-96 ALWQQ
+96 AL
-101 KVLITPNHVSFIDGI
+101 KGERVLITPNHVSFIDGI
-116 LVALF
+116 LLALF

-134 SQKWFMRL
+134 STQWYMRWL
-142 LAPLIDFVPLDP
+142 KPIIDFVPLDP
-154 SKPMS
+154 TKPMS

-164 RLIEQGRPVVI
+164 RLIGEGRPVVI

-181 SVTGSLMKIYDGAAF
+181 SVSGSLMKIYDGAGF
-196 VAAKSQATIVPLR
+196 VAAKSGATVIPVR
-209 IEGAELTFSSRL
+209 IEGAELTFFSRL

-232 IQLHLLP
+232 ITLHILP
-239 PTSISMPDAP
+239 PTQMPMPDAP

-279 YESLLAAQSRFGA
+279 FEAFLAAQYRYGA
-292 KKLCV
+292 NKPCV
-297 EDINFQPDSYRKL
+297 EDINFTPDSYRKL

-316 VARILEKYSVRG
+316 VARILDKYTAAG
-328 EKIGLML
+328 DKIGLML

-366 LSSAITAA
+366 LTSAITAA
-374 QLNTIFTSRTFLEKG
+374 QLKTVFTSRTFMDKG

-403 VFLEDLKG
+403 VYLEDLKG
-411 DVTGRDKLWIFSRLL
+411 SVTLEDKLWIFSRVF
-426 MPRLAQVPQ
+426 MPKLAQLPQ
-435 SPEDPAMVLFTSGS
+435 KPEDPAIILFTSGS

-461 SLLANVEQIKT
+461 SILANVEQIRT
-472 IADFTARDRFMS
+472 IADFTASDRFMS

-503 TGAEVFLYPSPLHY
+503 TGAQVFLYPSPLHY

-533 GTSTFLSH
+533 GTSTFLGN

-546 NPYDFYKVRYVV
+546 NPYDFFRLRYVV
-558 AGAEKLQES
+558 AGAEKLQDS
-567 TKQLWQDKFGLRI
+567 TRQIWQDKFGLRI

-615 RLLAVPGIEQGGRLQ
+615 RLMAVPGIEDGGRLQ

-635 VMNGYL
+635 IMSGYL
-641 RVEAP
+641 RVEQP

-652 TAENVNGELETGWYD
+652 SAENAEGVVEQGWYD
-667 TGDIVTFDEQGFVQ
+667 TGDIVRFDEQGFVQ

-696 VSLEMVE
+696 ISLEMVE
-703 QLAMAVCADKLHA
+703 QLALAVSPEKMHA
-716 TVVKQD
+716 TAIKSD

-730 LFTTDTEMTRDKLLL
+730 LFTTDDALTREKLSQ
-745 QARSTGVPELA
+745 QARAQGVPELA
-756 VPRDIRLLKQLPVLG
+756 VPRDIRFLKQLPLLG
-771 SGKPDFVTLKG
+771 SGKPDFVTLKT
-782 MVDSDGT
+782 MVEEADT
-789 T
+789 QNA

>member
-1 MFAGGVISHI
+1 M
-11 DNLDVP
+11 L
-17 EVLIGEILKCGFR
+17 LGFFR
-30 TSSLTPTCAD
+30 
-40 AQVFFAQNP
+40 
-49 APALLLRQLL
+49 LLF
-59 VYPAKNPSLANGVV
+59 K
-73 MLFGLFRWLFRM
+73 GLY
-85 MFRVRLTGNTD
+85 RVKLTGD
-96 ALWQQ
+96 PQALHQH
-101 KVLITPNHVSFIDGI
+101 KVLITPNHVSFIDGV
-116 LVALF
+116 LLALF

-134 SQKWFMRL
+134 SDRWFMRAL
-142 LAPLIDFVPLDP
+142 KPIIDFVPLDP
-154 SKPMS
+154 TKPMS

-181 SVTGSLMKIYDGAAF
+181 SVSGSLMKIYDGAAF

-209 IEGAELTFSSRL
+209 IEGAELTHFSRL

-239 PTSISMPDAP
+239 PTHLPMPDAP

-279 YESLLAAQSRFGA
+279 YESLLAAQDRFGA
-292 KKLCV
+292 RKRCV
-297 EDINFQPDSYRKL
+297 EDINFQPDTYRKL

-316 VARILEKYSVRG
+316 VARILEKYSAQG

-374 QLNTIFTSRTFLEKG
+374 EIKTIFTSRTFLDKG

-411 DVTGRDKLWIFSRLL
+411 EVTAADKLWIFGHLL
-426 MPRLAQVPQ
+426 MPKLAQVTQ
-435 SPEDPAMVLFTSGS
+435 QPEDAAMILFTSGS

-472 IADFTARDRFMS
+472 IADFTANDRFMS

-491 FGLTVGLFTPLL
+491 FGLTVGLLTPLF

-517 RIVPELVYDRN
+517 RVVPELVYDRN

-533 GTSTFLSH
+533 GTSTFLGN

-546 NPYDFYKVRYVV
+546 NPYDFYRLRYVV

-567 TKQLWQDKFGLRI
+567 TKQIWQDKFGLRI

-594 INVPMAAKPGTV
+594 INVPMAAKVGTV

-615 RLLAVPGIEQGGRLQ
+615 RLLAMPGIEEG
-630 LKGPN
+630 
-635 VMNGYL
+635 MT
-641 RVEAP
+641 P
-646 GVLEAP
+646 GISSALTNRAMC
-652 TAENVNGELETGWYD
+652 
-667 TGDIVTFDEQGFVQ
+667 GF
-681 IQGRA
+681 RA
-686 KRFAKIAGEM
+686 
-696 VSLEMVE
+696 
-703 QLAMAVCADKLHA
+703 
-716 TVVKQD
+716 
-722 ASKGEALV
+722 
-730 LFTTDTEMTRDKLLL
+730 
-745 QARSTGVPELA
+745 ARSA
-756 VPRDIRLLKQLPVLG
+756 LLKSPVRWCRWRWSSRWRWRFRRTKCTPRRLNRMPAKARRWCCLP
-771 SGKPDFVTLKG
+771 PI
-782 MVDSDGT
+782 MN
-789 T
+789 